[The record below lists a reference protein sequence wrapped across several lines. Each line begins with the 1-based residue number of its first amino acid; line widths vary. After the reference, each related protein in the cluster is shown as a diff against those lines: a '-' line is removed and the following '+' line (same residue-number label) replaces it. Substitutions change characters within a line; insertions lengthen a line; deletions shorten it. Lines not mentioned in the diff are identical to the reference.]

1 MAARGPRIIV
11 ALDYADPA
19 TADALVEQLDPGAC
33 RLKVGSEL
41 FTRCGP
47 QQVSAWIER
56 GFDVFLDLKYHDIP
70 NTVAASSRAAA
81 DLGVWMITVHAAG
94 GRRMLEAARAAVEGK
109 TPRPL
114 VVAVT
119 VLTSMTAADLGE
131 TGIIES
137 PDQAVVR
144 LARLAASAGCDGAV
158 CSAHEAAG
166 LRAARGDAFTLV
178 TPGIR
183 APGADADDQRR
194 TMAPAEAIAAGAD
207 YLVVGRPITAAADPA
222 AALAHLRHA
231 LAPADGEAAPD

>member
-1 MAARGPRIIV
+1 MTASGPRLIV
-11 ALDYADPA
+11 ALDYADPGA
-19 TADALVEQLDPGAC
+19 ADALVSQLDPGAC

-70 NTVAASSRAAA
+70 NTVAAASRAAA

-94 GRRMLEAARAAVEGK
+94 GRRMLEAARAAVDE
-109 TPRPL
+109 TTLRPQ

-119 VLTSMTAADLGE
+119 VLTSMSAADLGE
-131 TGIIES
+131 VGLLES
-137 PDQAVVR
+137 PESTVAR
-144 LARLAASAGCDGAV
+144 LARLAASAGCDGVV

-166 LRAARGDAFTLV
+166 LRAARGTDFTLV

-183 APGADADDQRR
+183 APDAAADDQRR

-222 AALAHLRHA
+222 AALARLREE
-231 LAPADGEAAPD
+231 LAASGGVDAAD